1 MVHVKAHTGGK
12 DWQSRWN
19 DAADALAKAAATS
32 AEQPPLPAPKPS
44 NAAAPAVSAPADHSS
59 FAPSTSLLPTFLPP
73 PSHSLLPPPRIVDS
87 RPRPIPRKRVAPDPA
102 PAAAPAV
109 AQDDLRSFGSDDDLG
124 AAVEAMSGGRGGKS
138 GGRGA
143 VAKKPFYNKAY
154 ASKFHWRGKAKRAEG
169 APSGGGRGFSSSSR
183 GHMRAAAAGGSG
195 RGRGGAGAAVDARQ
209 GRSAGDWVD
218 VPMYSDYGEA
228 HYLACCCCCCCSC
241 CCCRRRRRRRC
252 C

>member
-32 AEQPPLPAPKPS
+32 AEQPPLPATKPS
-44 NAAAPAVSAPADHSS
+44 IAAAPAASAPADHSS
-59 FAPSTSLLPTFLPP
+59 FAPATSLLPTFLPP

-109 AQDDLRSFGSDDDLG
+109 VQDDLRSFGSDDDLG

-169 APSGGGRGFSSSSR
+169 TSSGGGRGFSSSSR
-183 GHMRAAAAGGSG
+183 GHMRTAAAGSG
-195 RGRGGAGAAVDARQ
+195 RGRGGAGAVVDTR
-209 GRSAGDWVD
+209 RRTSAGDWVD

-228 HYLACCCCCCCSC
+228 HY
-241 CCCRRRRRRRC
+241 
-252 C
+252 